1 MNTGP
6 REWDADTYHRVSDH
20 QLDWGLEVLD
30 RLPLDGD
37 ESVLDA
43 GCGSGRVTAALV
55 ERLPRGRVIGVDGSA
70 AMIEKAR
77 ETLGE
82 RAEVLEADLS
92 ELELDEPVD
101 AVFSNAVFHWIS
113 DHDVLF
119 RRIHDALRPG
129 GRLIAQCGGRGNVAS
144 LANVI
149 AVVGAEQPFAT
160 AFEELPA
167 MWNFATAEDT
177 EEKLRAAGF
186 SDVGCW
192 LQLKTV
198 TPEDPIDFLRTCT
211 LGPFLD
217 RLPEPDR
224 EPFARRV
231 ADGMGKPLRLD
242 YVRLN
247 IDARRAS

>member
-6 REWDADTYHRVSDH
+6 REWDADIYHRVSDH

-37 ESVLDA
+37 ETVLDA

-55 ERLPRGRVIGVDGSA
+55 ERLPRGRVIGVDGST
-70 AMIEKAR
+70 AMVEKAR
-77 ETLGE
+77 ETLGD
-82 RAEVLEADLS
+82 RVEVFEMDLT
-92 ELELDEPVD
+92 ELELDQPVD
-101 AVFSNAVFHWIS
+101 AVFSNAVFHWIT
-113 DHDVLF
+113 DHDLLF
-119 RRIHDALRPG
+119 RRIHSVLRPG

-144 LANVI
+144 LAEVI
-149 AVVGAEQPFAT
+149 AVVGAEQPFST
-160 AFEELPA
+160 ALEGLPA
-167 MWNFATAEDT
+167 MWNFATAEET

-186 SDVGCW
+186 GDVRSW
-192 LQLKTV
+192 PEPKTV
-198 TPEDPIDFLRTCT
+198 TPEDPLGFLRTAT

-231 ADGMGKPLRLD
+231 AEGMGEPLTLD

-247 IDARRAS
+247 IDARRPA

>member
-20 QLDWGLEVLD
+20 QLEWGLEVLD
-30 RLPLDGD
+30 RMPLDGD
-37 ESVLDA
+37 ETVLDA

-55 ERLPRGRVIGVDGSA
+55 ERVPQGSVIGVDGSA
-70 AMIEKAR
+70 AMVEKAR
-77 ETLGE
+77 ETLGD
-82 RAEVLEADLS
+82 RAEVFEADLT
-92 ELELDEPVD
+92 ELELDQPVD
-101 AVFSNAVFHWIS
+101 AVFSNAVFHWIL

-129 GRLIAQCGGRGNVAS
+129 GRLIAQCGGHGNVAS
-144 LANVI
+144 LAEVI
-149 AVVGAEQPFAT
+149 AAVGARQPFAT

-177 EEKLRAAGF
+177 EVRLRAAGF
-186 SDVGCW
+186 GGVRCW
-192 LQLKTV
+192 LQPKLV
-198 TPEDPIDFLRTCT
+198 TPANPIDFLRTNT

-217 RLPEPDR
+217 RLPEPDTD
-224 EPFARRV
+224 PFVQQV
-231 ADGMGKPLRLD
+231 ADGMGEPLTLD

-247 IDARRAS
+247 IDARRPS